1 MGIPIVG
8 QTLSQWGDAIDAWT
22 VWITYTCFKMSWYV
36 LYQHPRWNQVL
47 YECVSQAIWSSMRG
61 YNIYNYIYMYIL
73 LVCVCVNMFDCL
85 KGLDDW
91 TVRYLLTIS
100 NDMLDMCISIA
111 DKEQIRTASICF
123 LLFSHL
129 SRSTSCF
136 GERAA
141 PVDWL
146 VPQHSGFLQHQFNL
160 RVQAKSADVHVPLLE
175 SWITEC
181 SRKKSMAI
189 VKSKL
194 VSESCLWSAYM
205 PCFFPCIHLV
215 RNPMSRLIVFL
226 ELTSL
231 TTDWCQDPVV
241 LCCYSDID
249 MFVMSRTS
257 LLTVLSMR
265 LDSLPRDNANKL
277 GHEIS
282 GSHGTPLV

>member
-1 MGIPIVG
+1 MYIYICIHTYFASST
-8 QTLSQWGDAIDAWT
+8 QTFCCSP
-22 VWITYTCFKMSWYV
+22 F
-36 LYQHPRWNQVL
+36 QHALNPD
-47 YECVSQAIWSSMRG
+47 CVYI
-61 YNIYNYIYMYIL
+61 YNIDLYIDIVNGGNPRKDTTLPVLFQKIGNICL
-73 LVCVCVNMFDCL
+73 LV
-85 KGLDDW
+85 
-91 TVRYLLTIS
+91 
-100 NDMLDMCISIA
+100 
-111 DKEQIRTASICF
+111 
-123 LLFSHL
+123 
-129 SRSTSCF
+129 CF
-136 GERAA
+136 GERAS
-141 PVDWL
+141 PVDWP

-175 SWITEC
+175 SWITGC

-215 RNPMSRLIVFL
+215 RNPMSRLPSTSWSNLIVSL

-257 LLTVLSMR
+257 LLTFLSMR
-265 LDSLPRDNANKL
+265 VDSLQCDNANKL